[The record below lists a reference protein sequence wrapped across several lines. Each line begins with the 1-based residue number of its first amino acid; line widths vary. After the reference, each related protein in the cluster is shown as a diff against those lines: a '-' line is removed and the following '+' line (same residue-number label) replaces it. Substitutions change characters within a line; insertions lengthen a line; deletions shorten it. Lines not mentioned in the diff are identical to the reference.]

1 MKYKKK
7 RSWVS
12 ENENLPGRKLR
23 PKKQYWK
30 GNKWEAKRTNR
41 KPLIKEED
49 KRVGIGLGLSSEGE
63 IEKWEIWKRWKVDDH
78 WLTELFGHGCELV
91 NQVVGYRNV

>member
-49 KRVGIGLGLSSEGE
+49 KRVG
-63 IEKWEIWKRWKVDDH
+63 
-78 WLTELFGHGCELV
+78 
-91 NQVVGYRNV
+91 